1 MSGSMQRQTL
11 LTNNLAN
18 ADTLNYQPQDIDF
31 QQTLASAVAQ
41 GQPLNQVTY
50 QPFTATQVN
59 GPDGNGVDQAQT
71 SAEVAENGLL
81 YQELVQVAAARNGI
95 IQSAISTSA

>member
-18 ADTLNYQPQDIDF
+18 ADTPNYQPQDIDF
-31 QQTLASAVAQ
+31 QQTLASAIQQ
-41 GQPLNQVTY
+41 GQPLNQISY
-50 QPFTATQVN
+50 QPFTSTQVN
-59 GPDGNGVDQAQT
+59 GPDGNGVDAAQT

-95 IQSAISTSA
+95 IQSAISTAA